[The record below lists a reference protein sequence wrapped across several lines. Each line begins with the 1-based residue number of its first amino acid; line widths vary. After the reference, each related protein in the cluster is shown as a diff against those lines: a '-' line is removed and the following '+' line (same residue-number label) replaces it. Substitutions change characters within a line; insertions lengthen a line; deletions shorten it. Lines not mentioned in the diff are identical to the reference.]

1 MDNISL
7 FDIEDTGI
15 SNYEIVPLILERL
28 EKKYNKK
35 FYIKCIGERYG
46 TDKFDEVT
54 AYCSPIEDEKF
65 VFTVRFDM
73 INEQIIEDD
82 YYIRNNCYELE
93 KNIEKILEEN
103 EIELINKVE
112 IFGKNQIDEDMTVN
126 EFSEKYTNA
135 NYISIIVIN
144 NEKFNGD
151 LEKGFEYVRDK
162 YNKIYLKT
170 IIYIVDGKDYEILS
184 QESKIVPYFSTTTI
198 EKYNIKE
205 QHNISIHQGRV
216 IKIK

>member
-7 FDIEDTGI
+7 FDIADTGV
-15 SNYEIVPLILERL
+15 SNYEIVPLILEEL
-28 EKKYNKK
+28 EKKYIKT
-35 FYIKCIGERYG
+35 FCIKCIGERYG

-112 IFGKNQIDEDMTVN
+112 IFGKNQIDEEMTVS
-126 EFSEKYTNA
+126 EFSEKYQNA

-144 NEKFNGD
+144 NEKFNGN